1 MWPRSWRPWGSRC
14 SQGSRRSRGRSR
26 WKAGWHRPARSPCGA
41 AADRRAPRGPGH
53 GRPGPRPASRRGSTR
68 ESVRKG
74 AQWVPIP
81 GRYRAWTEVY
91 VDLSIAT
98 SRQDEVVMLS
108 VAGDVDLATGQQ
120 LEREI
125 AEAVDTAGPAG
136 VVVDLGGVGFLDSS
150 GISVLVK

>member
-1 MWPRSWRPWGSRC
+1 M
-14 SQGSRRSRGRSR
+14 
-26 WKAGWHRPARSPCGA
+26 
-41 AADRRAPRGPGH
+41 GPD
-53 GRPGPRPASRRGSTR
+53 
-68 ESVRKG
+68 
-74 AQWVPIP
+74 P

-150 GISVLVK
+150 GISVLVKGRRQADGRGVPYRVTGASGTIRQVLDITGVWGHLSGQAG